1 MRSAKCRYGVIFP
14 VEAGA
19 KQLQKK
25 KNPQKKEQKH
35 TLKKIVVLMHE
46 FFTSRPT
53 RDVYFKLNTAQTH
66 TFLLFIKGKKIQIW

>member
-1 MRSAKCRYGVIFP
+1 MQIWCHFPCRSGCETAP
-14 VEAGA
+14 
-19 KQLQKK
+19 KK